1 MDNIIR
7 AISADGFVSIAAVSS
22 RGLTERAREIHN
34 ASPVAAAAI
43 GRVMAA
49 TSILGS
55 AIKKDG
61 ASVTV
66 RIHGGG
72 PLGSIIAVSDCDG
85 NVRCCAGNPEVELPL
100 RTDGKLDVG
109 RAVGT
114 NGMLTVI
121 RDDGENEPY
130 TGGVALVS
138 GEIAEDFTSYFHTS
152 EQVPTAVALGV
163 LVDRD
168 RTVRAAGGYVVSLL
182 PGAPENLIDAVEQ
195 NVAETGA
202 VTNILDGGG
211 AEDLIN
217 SVMRG
222 LEPRILSTESV
233 EYRCY
238 CSRERVAGALAGI
251 GREEVDDILKKG
263 ETVEVTCR
271 FCDEIYNFS
280 PEEIKN
286 LNLEVDNG
294 QMV

>member
-7 AISADGFVSIAAVSS
+7 AISADGFVSIAAISS
-22 RGLTERAREIHN
+22 RGLTERAREIHR
-34 ASPVAAAAI
+34 ASPVAAAAL

-85 NVRCCAGNPEVELPL
+85 NVRCCAGNAEVELPL
-100 RTDGKLDVG
+100 RADGKLDVG
-109 RAVGT
+109 GAVGT

-163 LVDRD
+163 LIDRD
-168 RTVRAAGGYVVSLL
+168 RTVKAAGGYVVSRL
-182 PGAPENLIDAVEQ
+182 PGAPENLIDTVER

-211 AEDLIN
+211 VEDLVN

-251 GREEVDDILKKG
+251 GHEEVDDILKKG

-271 FCDEIYNFS
+271 FCDEIYNFL
-280 PEEIKN
+280 PEEIKI

-294 QMV
+294 QIV